1 MRNKICVFV
10 VVFCFIFLKES
21 SYAQTT
27 QAPITITNLEQI
39 WKIAFDNNS
48 NLKTFAFKQQQANE
62 DIKATRGTNL
72 PQIGLNFAAQDN
84 LKLSTTPVPGDL
96 IGQPGKTV
104 FLQFGKAYTYNAGLN
119 VTQVIFDWQ
128 LRLQNQLAQE
138 TSKMIEYQKTQ
149 FIQNL
154 KIDIAKN
161 YYSFLIAKASLEIS
175 KKDKILADS
184 ILQLTSTRFQQGLI
198 DASIVNLANINVN
211 NIKQNVLQTEDLG
224 RHAIL
229 NLKLLTGL
237 SSETAII
244 FQEVL
249 NIESFRG
256 KLLTLEGPDKT
267 LLLYSQSVSFAA
279 MQKKIKQ
286 SAYLPKL
293 YANGYTGAQQFRD
306 NFGMGFNS
314 GAWKNYRYI
323 GINMSWSIFSG
334 FSKKANINAS
344 VLEMKIAE
352 EQYRNALV
360 QSAINDA
367 SLLEDYSSASIMVDN
382 AKSTFK
388 LYSQNLELARQKFEV
403 GLISAEVYCKQF
415 EDYLHTENNFLTQL
429 SNLFLIESILLARKS
444 F

>member
-1 MRNKICVFV
+1 MKNNTRVIIVF
-10 VVFCFIFLKES
+10 FCFIFTKQFL
-21 SYAQTT
+21 YAQTE
-27 QAPITITNLEQI
+27 QSQIVFTNLEQI

-48 NLKTFAFKQQQANE
+48 NLKVFEFKQQQANQDE
-62 DIKATRGTNL
+62 KAARGLNL
-72 PQIGLNFAAQDN
+72 PQIGFSFAGQDN

-138 TSKMIEYQKTQ
+138 TSKMVESQKAG

-154 KIDIAKN
+154 KIEIAKN

-184 ILQLTSTRFQQGLI
+184 ILQLTSTRFQQGLT
-198 DASIVNLANINVN
+198 DASIVNLARINVN
-211 NIKQNVLQTEDLG
+211 NINQSVLQTEELV
-224 RHAIL
+224 RHAL
-229 NLKLLTGL
+229 SNLKLLTGIP
-237 SSETAII
+237 SNASII
-244 FQEVL
+244 FKEDI
-249 NIESFRG
+249 NIESLRG
-256 KLLTLEGPDKT
+256 KLLTLDVPDKT
-267 LLLYSQSVSFAA
+267 LLSYSQSISIAA

-286 SAYLPKL
+286 SAYIPKL
-293 YANGYTGAQQFRD
+293 FANGFTGAQQFRD

-323 GINMSWSIFSG
+323 GINLSWSIFSG
-334 FSKKANINAS
+334 FSKKANINTS
-344 VLEMKIAE
+344 ILEMRIAE
-352 EQYRNALV
+352 EQYRNALA

-367 SLLEDYSSASIMVDN
+367 RLLEDYSSASIIIDN

-388 LYSQNLELARQKFEV
+388 LYTNNLELARLKFEV
-403 GLISAEVYCKQF
+403 GLISAEGYCKQF
-415 EDYLHTENNFLTQL
+415 EDYLHAENNYLSQL
-429 SNLFLIESILLARKS
+429 SNLFLIEAILLARK
-444 F
+444 